1 MHITAY
7 FCVEYVIYSFSHLFR
22 KFGFS
27 EPTSIQ
33 AQGWPIAVSGR
44 DMVGIAQTGSG
55 KTLAVSMLSHF
66 CNQFLLFQFRGFI
79 TLWFRTGFPRN
90 F

>member
-1 MHITAY
+1 LYI
-7 FCVEYVIYSFSHLFR
+7 FR

-33 AQGWPIAVSGR
+33 AQGWPIAMSGR

-55 KTLAVSMLSHF
+55 KTLAVSMLSQFHD
-66 CNQFLLFQFRGFI
+66 QFLLFQFRNFI
-79 TLWFRTGFPRN
+79 TLWFQAGFPWK